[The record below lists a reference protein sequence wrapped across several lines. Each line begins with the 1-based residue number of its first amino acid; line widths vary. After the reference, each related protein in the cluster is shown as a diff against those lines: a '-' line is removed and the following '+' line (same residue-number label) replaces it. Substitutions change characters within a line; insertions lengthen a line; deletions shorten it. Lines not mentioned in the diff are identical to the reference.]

1 MVAPCDVMAVG
12 AHPDDVELGC
22 GGVLARLAAA
32 GRRVGIVDLSAGEMA
47 SRGAV
52 AQRREEAARAAGAL
66 GAVWRTCLQLP
77 DGGLAAHDPTQQAAV
92 VAVLRRA
99 TPRAVLAHHGDD
111 PHPDHR
117 QAAELVRRACFLAGV
132 GRLFAELGPPWR
144 PALVLAFPGPRQ
156 LVSPHLVV
164 DVTAF
169 HATKRAAV
177 AAHASQFEAGREGAA
192 GVPPT
197 HLSSGYFLAAVEGR
211 DRAAGNLI
219 GCEFG
224 EGFLAEL
231 GLHGDEVAWLLGAGR

>member
-1 MVAPCDVMAVG
+1 MVAPCEVIAVG

-32 GRRVGIVDLSAGEMA
+32 GRRVGIVDLTAGEMA

-52 AQRREEAARAAGAL
+52 AQRREEARRAAAAL
-66 GAVWRTCLQLP
+66 GVAWRTCLELP
-77 DGGLAAHDPTQQAAV
+77 DGGLAAHDPAQQAAL
-92 VAVLRRA
+92 VALLRRT

-117 QAAELVRRACFLAGV
+117 QAAELVQRVIFLAGV
-132 GRLFAELGPPWR
+132 GRLLPEHGGPWR

-156 LVSPHLVV
+156 LLAPHLVV
-164 DVTAF
+164 DVTASYD
-169 HATKRAAV
+169 AKRTAV
-177 AAHASQFEAGREGAA
+177 AAHASQFEARWEGAGGA
-192 GVPPT
+192 PPT

-224 EGFLAEL
+224 EGFRAEL
-231 GLHGDEVAWLLGAGR
+231 GVNGDEVAWLLGAGR

>member
-12 AHPDDVELGC
+12 AHPDDVELAC
-22 GGVLARLAAA
+22 GGSLARLAAA
-32 GRRVGIVDLSAGEMA
+32 GRRVGIVDLTAGEMA
-47 SRGAV
+47 SRGSV

-66 GAVWRTCLQLP
+66 GAAWRTCLELP
-77 DGGLAAHDPTQQAAV
+77 DGGLAAHDPAQQSAV

-99 TPRAVLAHHGDD
+99 QPRAVLAHHGGD

-117 QAAELVRRACFLAGV
+117 QAAELMRRASFLAGV
-132 GRLFAELGPPWR
+132 GRFGAELGPPWR
-144 PALVLAFPGPRQ
+144 PALLLAFPGPRQ
-156 LVSPHLVV
+156 LLTPHLVV
-164 DVTAF
+164 DVTSFRA
-169 HATKRAAV
+169 AKRAAV
-177 AAHASQFEAGREGAA
+177 TAHESQFEASWEEGA
-192 GVPPT
+192 GGPPT

-231 GLHGDEVAWLLGAGR
+231 GLNGDEIAWLLGAGQ